1 MTPVTL
7 ARPRQKDLVMDK
19 VWSINVKV
27 PQGYQWWHVA
37 FDAQADAR
45 IAIAEALPEAK
56 IVDAMRAS
64 NAFQIKD
71 GASYQLPST
80 LHLN

>member
-1 MTPVTL
+1 
-7 ARPRQKDLVMDK
+7 MDK

-37 FDAQADAR
+37 FHAEADAR
-45 IAIAEALPEAK
+45 IAIAKAFPEAK

-71 GASYQLPST
+71 GASYQLPNT
-80 LHLN
+80 LHPN